1 MRGLAAL
8 LATLLWLTAA
18 DTAVARDDFTV
29 ERFETRME
37 RDRVVLDANID
48 YDFSDAALEALDS
61 GVPLTL
67 DVHIQV
73 RPADAWVWQESLV
86 DQHLRYL
93 IRYRPLS
100 ERYLVTRLPG
110 GDEGRSY
117 VTRDAAIAAL
127 GEINDLD
134 LVHQDRLDPEER
146 YEVHLRASLDVEELP
161 LPLKPIAYLHP
172 AWKLST
178 GWTRWPL
185 LP

>member
-1 MRGLAAL
+1 MRGLAAI
-8 LATLLWLTAA
+8 LAALLWLSATGPAG
-18 DTAVARDDFTV
+18 ARDDFTV
-29 ERFETRME
+29 EHFETRVE
-37 RDRVVLDANID
+37 RDRVVLDARID
-48 YDFSDAALEALDS
+48 YDFSDAALEALDN

-67 DVHIQV
+67 DVHVQV

-100 ERYLVTRLPG
+100 EQYLVTRLPG
-110 GDEGRSY
+110 SDGRSY

-127 GEINDLD
+127 GEIDDLD
-134 LVHQDRLDPEER
+134 LVHLNRLDPDER

>member
-1 MRGLAAL
+1 MRAAAVLAS
-8 LATLLWLTAA
+8 LLWLAA
-18 DTAVARDDFTV
+18 ASPAAARDDFAV
-29 ERFETRME
+29 ERFETRVE
-37 RDRVVLDANID
+37 RDRVVLDARID

-67 DVHIQV
+67 DVHVQV

-100 ERYLVTRLPG
+100 EHYLVTRLPAS
-110 GDEGRSY
+110 DGRSY

-127 GEINDLD
+127 GEIDDLD
-134 LVHQDRLDPEER
+134 LVHLDRLEPDER